1 MGKMGKFDIKGMKEL
16 QKQLENLQ
24 EKQGEFLESCA
35 KELAARLLAKVIR
48 RTPVG
53 DYSKEITVVAKRNSK
68 KHKKGE
74 EYKKKIN
81 PSGKKGGTLRR
92 GWKAGEIR
100 KEGNVYKVEI
110 SNNIEYAPYVEYGHR
125 QTPGRYVPE
134 LGKRLKQGWVPGKF
148 MLTISEQE
156 LETIA
161 PKVLENRIKEFME
174 GCLK

>member
-110 SNNIEYAPYVEYGHR
+110 SNNVEYAPYVEYGHR
-125 QTPGRYVPE
+125 TPSHR
-134 LGKRLKQGWVPGKF
+134 GWVPGKF

>member
-1 MGKMGKFDIKGMKEL
+1 MGKMGKFDCKGIKEL

-48 RTPVG
+48 RTPVK
-53 DYSKEITVVAKRNSK
+53 DYSKEITVVAKRDGK

-74 EYKKKIN
+74 EYKKKVN
-81 PSGKKGGTLRR
+81 PSGKKGGTLRK
-92 GWKAGEIR
+92 GWTAGEIR
-100 KEGNVYKVEI
+100 KEGSVYKVEI
-110 SNNIEYAPYVEYGHR
+110 SNNVEYAPYVEYGHR
-125 QTPGRYVPE
+125 TPSH
-134 LGKRLKQGWVPGKF
+134 KGWVPGKF

>member
-1 MGKMGKFDIKGMKEL
+1 MGKMGKFDCKGIKEL

-53 DYSKEITVVAKRNSK
+53 DYSKEITVVAKRDGK

-74 EYKKKIN
+74 EYKKKVN
-81 PSGKKGGTLRR
+81 PSGKKGGTLRK
-92 GWKAGEIR
+92 GWTAGEIR
-100 KEGNVYKVEI
+100 KEGSVYKVEI
-110 SNNIEYAPYVEYGHR
+110 SNNVEYAPYVEYGHR
-125 QTPGRYVPE
+125 TPSH
-134 LGKRLKQGWVPGKF
+134 KGWVPGKF

>member
-1 MGKMGKFDIKGMKEL
+1 MGKMGKFDSKGIKEL

-53 DYSKEITVVAKRNSK
+53 DYSKEITVVAKRDGK

-74 EYKKKIN
+74 EYKKKVN
-81 PSGKKGGTLRR
+81 PSGKKGGTLRK
-92 GWKAGEIR
+92 GWMAGEIR
-100 KEGNVYKVEI
+100 KEGSVYKVEI
-110 SNNIEYAPYVEYGHR
+110 SNNVEYAPYVEYGHR
-125 QTPGRYVPE
+125 TPSH
-134 LGKRLKQGWVPGKF
+134 KGWVPGKF

>member
-1 MGKMGKFDIKGMKEL
+1 MGKFDSKGIKEL
-16 QKQLENLQ
+16 QKHLENLQ

-81 PSGKKGGTLRR
+81 PSGKKGGTLRK

-110 SNNIEYAPYVEYGHR
+110 SNNVEYAPYVEYGHR
-125 QTPGRYVPE
+125 QTPSH
-134 LGKRLKQGWVPGKF
+134 KGWVPGKF

>member
-1 MGKMGKFDIKGMKEL
+1 MGKMGKFDSKGIKEL
-16 QKQLENLQ
+16 QKHLENLQ

-110 SNNIEYAPYVEYGHR
+110 SNNVEYAPYVEYGHR
-125 QTPGRYVPE
+125 TPSHR
-134 LGKRLKQGWVPGKF
+134 GWVPGKF

>member
-1 MGKMGKFDIKGMKEL
+1 LGKMGKFDSKGMKEL

-110 SNNIEYAPYVEYGHR
+110 SNNVEYAPYVEYGHR
-125 QTPGRYVPE
+125 TPSHR
-134 LGKRLKQGWVPGKF
+134 GWVPGKF
-148 MLTISEQE
+148 MLTISERE
-156 LETIA
+156 LEAIA
-161 PKVLENRIKEFME
+161 PRVLENRIKEFME